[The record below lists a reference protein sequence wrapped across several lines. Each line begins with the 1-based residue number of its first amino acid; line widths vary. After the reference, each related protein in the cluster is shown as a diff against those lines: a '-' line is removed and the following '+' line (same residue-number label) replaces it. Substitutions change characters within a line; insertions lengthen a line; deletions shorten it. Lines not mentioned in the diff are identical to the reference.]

1 MQGGLYHF
9 PHPLLTQ
16 AIVRLGRAGVNGTTL
31 WAQMKSVRYNGG
43 VSTLTEMRAQA
54 IALLVLGR
62 SCREA
67 QTELRQQ
74 FPGESIPHHS
84 TVARWFNKI
93 AGKEAIAAS
102 VYWSNV
108 SQSVTEIILKRFER
122 EAMQMSMI
130 DAVKFG
136 SIATDIYWNSRE
148 REQRLA
154 AG

>member
-1 MQGGLYHF
+1 MST
-9 PHPLLTQ
+9 PTQ
-16 AIVRLGRAGVNGTTL
+16 I
-31 WAQMKSVRYNGG
+31 K
-43 VSTLTEMRAQA
+43 AQA
-54 IALLVLGR
+54 IALLILGR

-67 QTELRQQ
+67 KEELRQL
-74 FPGESIPHHS
+74 FPGESIPHYS
-84 TVARWFNKI
+84 TIARWLNKI

-102 VYWSNV
+102 VYWSIV

-136 SIATDIYWNSRE
+136 SIASNIYWNSRE

-154 AG
+154 AGV